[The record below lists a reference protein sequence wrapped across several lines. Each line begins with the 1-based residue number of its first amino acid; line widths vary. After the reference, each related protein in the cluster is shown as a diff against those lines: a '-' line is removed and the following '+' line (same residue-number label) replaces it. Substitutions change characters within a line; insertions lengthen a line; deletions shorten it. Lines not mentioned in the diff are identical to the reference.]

1 MTLLFVG
8 DIGSGGSGITP
19 AGLKVYRSDSLEM
32 LDLHYTLYTLIIPD
46 GWPNYSEMISSSSV
60 FGRNYRF
67 CFFPIR
73 EFQWFFL
80 VIMGA
85 RQFETLLN

>member
-1 MTLLFVG
+1 MTKLFVG

-32 LDLHYTLYTLIIPD
+32 LDLHYALYTLIIPD

-85 RQFETLLN
+85 RQFETFLN

>member
-1 MTLLFVG
+1 MTNSFIG

-60 FGRNYRF
+60 FRCNYRT

-85 RQFETLLN
+85 RQFETLLD

>member
-1 MTLLFVG
+1 MLVIPG
-8 DIGSGGSGITP
+8 PSGIAP
-19 AGLKVYRSDSLEM
+19 AGLTVYQSDSLEM
-32 LDLHYTLYTLIIPD
+32 PDLHYILDSLIILD

-60 FGRNYRF
+60 LDRRNYRS

-80 VIMGA
+80 IIMGA
-85 RQFETLLN
+85 RQFEMLSD